1 MNYEQL
7 AVDIACDWTD
17 DEPDGIDPGTIIMIL
32 SIIQMAVKCM
42 SARQAL
48 RRINIFRDRRQD
60 ARKDEAALAVGSLS
74 KIGRDVVMRVPVTVQ
89 VVLGKLRLPVAELMQ
104 LKQGSVLALDRSLGE
119 PVDLVVN
126 GHLVARG
133 QIIVV
138 EDKSKRFGISLTEV
152 VDGAVVA

>member
-1 MNYEQL
+1 MSE
-7 AVDIACDWTD
+7 I
-17 DEPDGIDPGTIIMIL
+17 EDGATVEDLKGSVQGIL
-32 SIIQMAVKCM
+32 TSTGEGEGEAE
-42 SARQAL
+42 AA
-48 RRINIFRDRRQD
+48 
-60 ARKDEAALAVGSLS
+60 AAALAVGPLS

-152 VDGAVVA
+152 VDGAAVA

>member
-1 MNYEQL
+1 MSETEDSVTVEDLKGSVQGIL
-7 AVDIACDWTD
+7 TTGEEGEA
-17 DEPDGIDPGTIIMIL
+17 DE
-32 SIIQMAVKCM
+32 S
-42 SARQAL
+42 
-48 RRINIFRDRRQD
+48 
-60 ARKDEAALAVGSLS
+60 ALAVGPLS
-74 KIGRDVVMRVPVTVQ
+74 KISQDVVMRVPVTVQ
-89 VVLGKLRLPVAELMQ
+89 VVLGKLRLPVSELMQ

-152 VDGAVVA
+152 VDGAVAA

>member
-1 MNYEQL
+1 MSEIEDSATVEDLKGSVQGILTSN
-7 AVDIACDWTD
+7 
-17 DEPDGIDPGTIIMIL
+17 DEGAGG
-32 SIIQMAVKCM
+32 
-42 SARQAL
+42 
-48 RRINIFRDRRQD
+48 
-60 ARKDEAALAVGSLS
+60 EAALAVGSLS

-89 VVLGKLRLPVAELMQ
+89 VVLGKLRLPVSELMQ

-119 PVDLVVN
+119 PVDLMVN

>member
-1 MNYEQL
+1 MTSN
-7 AVDIACDWTD
+7 
-17 DEPDGIDPGTIIMIL
+17 DEG
-32 SIIQMAVKCM
+32 
-42 SARQAL
+42 
-48 RRINIFRDRRQD
+48 D
-60 ARKDEAALAVGSLS
+60 ADEAALAVGSLS

-89 VVLGKLRLPVAELMQ
+89 VVLGKLRIPVAELMQ

-119 PVDLVVN
+119 PVDLMVN

>member
-1 MNYEQL
+1 MSE
-7 AVDIACDWTD
+7 ID
-17 DEPDGIDPGTIIMIL
+17 DSVTVEDLKGSVQGILTSKDETGAGGAA
-32 SIIQMAVKCM
+32 MAVSPM
-42 SARQAL
+42 
-48 RRINIFRDRRQD
+48 
-60 ARKDEAALAVGSLS
+60 S

-152 VDGAVVA
+152 VDGAVVV

>member
-1 MNYEQL
+1 MSE
-7 AVDIACDWTD
+7 ID
-17 DEPDGIDPGTIIMIL
+17 DSVTVEDLKGSVQGILT
-32 SIIQMAVKCM
+32 S
-42 SARQAL
+42 
-48 RRINIFRDRRQD
+48 N
-60 ARKDEAALAVGSLS
+60 DESGSSGAEIAVGTLS

-89 VVLGKLRLPVAELMQ
+89 VVLGKLRLPVSELMQ

-152 VDGAVVA
+152 VDGAVVV

>member
-1 MNYEQL
+1 MSEIEDSATVEDLKGSVQGILTSN
-7 AVDIACDWTD
+7 
-17 DEPDGIDPGTIIMIL
+17 DEGAG
-32 SIIQMAVKCM
+32 
-42 SARQAL
+42 
-48 RRINIFRDRRQD
+48 D
-60 ARKDEAALAVGSLS
+60 AAALAVGSLS

-89 VVLGKLRLPVAELMQ
+89 VVLGKLRLPVSELMQ

-119 PVDLVVN
+119 PVDLMVN